1 LHCDN
6 LYYLLNQKLDFM
18 NFVDHYIIQKYV
30 QKYKAKRWS
39 LDGTFKVVAD
49 PFEQMW
55 SIHAFVR
62 SGDSLEQIPLVICL
76 MSRRKTKDY
85 ITVRIFVLYN
95 GLQSS

>member
-1 LHCDN
+1 M
-6 LYYLLNQKLDFM
+6 FATP
-18 NFVDHYIIQKYV
+18 IQL
-30 QKYKAKRWS
+30 QILQQAKRWS